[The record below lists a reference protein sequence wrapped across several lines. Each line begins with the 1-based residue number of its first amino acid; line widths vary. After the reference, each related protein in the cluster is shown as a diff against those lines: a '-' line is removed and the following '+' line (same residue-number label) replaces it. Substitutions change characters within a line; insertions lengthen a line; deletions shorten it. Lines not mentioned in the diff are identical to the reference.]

1 MFFSRVL
8 QNLQKIKYTNNN
20 LYNKHNYDHYKLT
33 QHKIR
38 SVIGSKNQSILTHYR
53 YSLPKGIIKSRNI
66 EHIENK
72 EHIENIDNINNIDK
86 KNKTRQSII
95 MIMIGTTTILVVSVG
110 SYSYIVIKH
119 LLVCL

>member
-8 QNLQKIKYTNNN
+8 QNLQKIKYTNNH
-20 LYNKHNYDHYKLT
+20 LYKKHNYDHYKLT

-38 SVIGSKNQSILTHYR
+38 STIGSKKQSVLTQYR
-53 YSLPKGIIKSRNI
+53 YILPKGIIKNKNI
-66 EHIENK
+66 EHIGHK
-72 EHIENIDNINNIDK
+72 EHIEQKDK
-86 KNKTRQSII
+86 KDNTIHSII
-95 MIMIGTTTILVVSVG
+95 KIMIGTTTILVLSVA

>member
-72 EHIENIDNINNIDK
+72 EHIENINNIDK

-95 MIMIGTTTILVVSVG
+95 MFMIGTTTILVVSVG